1 MDLHE
6 LLWDCVDWI
15 CLSQDV
21 DVWWASVVNT
31 VMNLRVRKNSEFL
44 DQVKNCQIRTK
55 DCVAWSWLVGW
66 LVGWLNGYGMD
77 FNSPQRP

>member
-1 MDLHE
+1 MRNPAGKRPCGRNKRRWEDIIKMDLHE

-44 DQVKNCQIRTK
+44 D
-55 DCVAWSWLVGW
+55 
-66 LVGWLNGYGMD
+66 
-77 FNSPQRP
+77 